1 MSFENTIAVV
11 SAAAAVISL
20 AVQLSELRGRTGR
33 DRLAAADEA
42 ASDERAQPAAPEDG
56 RTEDLPDC
64 E

>member
-42 ASDERAQPAAPEDG
+42 ASDERAQPAGPEDG